1 VEVINP
7 VPSAAERLNAA
18 PGALQT
24 NPNLA
29 DGIQVPL
36 PALKAEVTAN
46 NRVVLEALPDALRG
60 ATGTSDTRLAMRMLG
75 QASAGVEVT
84 TTPEVATDALNATLA
99 ALNEIQPKDHIEGML
114 AVLMNKSYNLAME
127 YFASTT
133 VNKNDDKNLNRAL
146 KTMAAFQRS
155 VDTLKRYRGKDPQR
169 IVVERFNMVNRGD
182 AAITIGNPTENHNHS
197 SGNKRVRKSVK
208 TN

>member
-1 VEVINP
+1 MNV
-7 VPSAAERLNAA
+7 LNSEP
-18 PGALQT
+18 PGTLQT
-24 NPNLA
+24 NQNLSE
-29 DGIQVPL
+29 GIQVPF
-36 PALKAEVTAN
+36 PPLKAEVTGN
-46 NRVVLEALPDALRG
+46 KKVVLEALPDALRG
-60 ATGTSDTRLAMRMLG
+60 ATGTSDTRLAMSMLR
-75 QASAGVEVT
+75 QASAGIEMT
-84 TTPEVATDALNATLA
+84 TTPEVATDALNAMLA
-99 ALNEIQPKDHIEGML
+99 ALNAIQPKDHIEGML
-114 AVLMNKSYNLAME
+114 AVVMNKSYNLAME

-155 VDTLKRYRGKDPQR
+155 IDTLKRYRGKDPQR